1 MNRAWTISC
10 LGVATLALG
19 LLTGPTARAGEGGL
33 PHHGWGVELDH
44 GVGPYRGAY
53 DAPIPGWRP
62 GPECGRHGH
71 DNGPKWATY
80 FNANSHSPYVRT
92 GLYRYP
98 WFGTLGY
105 IPAGPHDDCLYRT
118 GRGPLKR

>member
-1 MNRAWTISC
+1 MHWPD
-10 LGVATLALG
+10 G
-19 LLTGPTARAGEGGL
+19 ARAEG
-33 PHHGWGVELDH
+33 PHHGGWGTDLDPGFAPH
-44 GVGPYRGAY
+44 REAY

-71 DNGPKWATY
+71 DNGPRCEGL
-80 FNANSHSPYVRT
+80 FLNSHSPYVRT

-98 WFGTLGY
+98 LFGFGGY

-118 GRGPLKR
+118 GQGPLKR